1 MIERRTGDSAAE
13 LTRAIGEAA
22 EALGLARP
30 SYEQVRTLLRRAQ
43 VESSE
48 VTTGEVLL
56 DIALRTRPAYDLP
69 NWLYGDALP
78 RRPGAHNEPRRK

>member
-69 NWLYGDALP
+69 NWLYGDPLP
-78 RRPGAHNEPRRK
+78 WRPGAHNEPRRK